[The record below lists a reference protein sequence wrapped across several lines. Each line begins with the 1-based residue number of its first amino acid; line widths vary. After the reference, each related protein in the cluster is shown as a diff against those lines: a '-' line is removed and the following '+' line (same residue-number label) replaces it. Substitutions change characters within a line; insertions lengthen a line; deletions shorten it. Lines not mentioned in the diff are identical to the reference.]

1 MQRPNSCGDSRLA
14 CPERS
19 RRGCQRSEATPVW
32 NGHSCP
38 LPLTLTLL
46 LIRIA
51 TRPHA
56 APWKSGASAP
66 REASKTN
73 AGFQPPRC
81 AAPPRFCHSERAEG
95 ARGTCCCMQRPN
107 SCGDSRLARQ
117 RSEAKPVWNGHS
129 CPLPLTLTLTLIS
142 NVRTNVERAPPP
154 AALRRH
160 CNRPQQNSTI
170 PRSTV
175 EERRFSAA

>member
-1 MQRPNSCGDSRLA
+1 MQRPNSCGDSRL
-14 CPERS
+14 
-19 RRGCQRSEATPVW
+19 GCQRSEATPVW

-95 ARGTCCCMQRPN
+95 GRGTCCLHAASQLMWRQPPRP
-107 SCGDSRLARQ
+107 SAERSQASVERTLLSVAFDVDLDSKLARP
-117 RSEAKPVWNGHS
+117 RA
-129 CPLPLTLTLTLIS
+129 
-142 NVRTNVERAPPP
+142 RVERAPTP
-154 AALRRH
+154 AA
-160 CNRPQQNSTI
+160 STN
-170 PRSTV
+170 PLS
-175 EERRFSAA
+175 S

>member
-1 MQRPNSCGDSRLA
+1 MRRRRARNLLFACSATTHVETAALA
-14 CPERS
+14 R
-19 RRGCQRSEATPVW
+19 QRSEATLVW

-38 LPLTLTLL
+38 LSLTLTLL

-95 ARGTCCCMQRPN
+95 SARNLLLHAASQLMW
-107 SCGDSRLARQ
+107 RQ
-117 RSEAKPVWNGHS
+117 PPRRSAERSQAS
-129 CPLPLTLTLTLIS
+129 
-142 NVRTNVERAPPP
+142 VERTLLSVAFDLDVDFDFKRPDECSAGAPAGCPSP
-154 AALRRH
+154 TL
-160 CNRPQQNSTI
+160 
-170 PRSTV
+170 
-175 EERRFSAA
+175 